1 LRIGMLV
8 LDPEGNPQVS
18 ALGAALA
25 GAGHEVVAYLP
36 KDDDIE
42 PPDGVRIE
50 WIPVDLDEVTDDER
64 HFPSAVAFGTEL
76 AGHLAAAP
84 PDLLHAHDV
93 RSGLAAHAAIE
104 GNPIP
109 VVQSL
114 PYAGARHPRATD
126 RRDPVYL
133 DAQRAIAGDAT
144 ALIALSKAQA
154 ALMVGGLKK
163 RRDAVTVVPHGVD
176 FDLFHP
182 TGPALAR
189 SPRPR
194 VLGVG
199 GAYLAQQG
207 FGVLVRSMA
216 AVPDAELLI
225 CAGPAQDEGQPDA
238 QAASLREL
246 AAKVG
251 AADRFRLIGTLTP
264 TERAA
269 AYRSADVVACTP
281 LWTPFGQ
288 YALEAMACG
297 RPVVATAAG
306 GLPDI
311 VVDGATGTLVPPD
324 KPRRLA
330 AALRK
335 LVGEPFWR
343 DAYGTA
349 GLDRAQARYSW
360 DQVAADT
367 LAVYEQALGSAAP
380 SPNGPLP

>member
-1 LRIGMLV
+1 LRIGMLA
-8 LDPEGNPQVS
+8 LDPDGHPHVS
-18 ALGAALA
+18 ALSAALVR
-25 GAGHEVVAYLP
+25 AGHEVVAYLP
-36 KDDDIE
+36 KDDTE
-42 PPDGVRIE
+42 PPAGVRAE
-50 WIPVDLDEVTDDER
+50 RIPVDLGEVADDHR
-64 HFPSAVAFGTEL
+64 YFSSSVAFGAEL
-76 AGHLAAAP
+76 AHHLAAAP

-93 RSGLAAHAAIE
+93 RSGLAARAAIE
-104 GNPIP
+104 ANPVP

-114 PYAGARHPRATD
+114 PSAGARHCHPPQRP
-126 RRDPVYL
+126 DPVYL
-133 DAQRAIAGDAT
+133 DAQRAVARDAT

-176 FDLFHP
+176 FEVFSAA
-182 TGPALAR
+182 GPALQR

-194 VLGVG
+194 VVAVG
-199 GAYLAQQG
+199 GTCLGQQG
-207 FGVLVRSMA
+207 FGVVVRSMA

-225 CAGPAQDEGQPDA
+225 CAGPAQDEAQPDA
-238 QAASLREL
+238 QATSLHEL
-246 AAKVG
+246 AAKAG
-251 AADRFRLIGTLTP
+251 AADRFRLVSALAP
-264 TERAA
+264 AERAA
-269 AYRSADVVACTP
+269 AYRSADVVACMP
-281 LWTPFGQ
+281 IWAPFGQ

-343 DAYGTA
+343 DAYGSA

-360 DQVAADT
+360 DQVGADT

-380 SPNGPLP
+380 GPNGPLP